1 MVQVLPY
8 IPTFGERLIPALA
21 DLGNAAGTYVKKR
34 YDKKAFE
41 DEMEAFKKSRNSGNT
56 DTSENADNSGMT
68 PMDKMNNEMQN
79 QSSNNSGELN
89 FSKLLS
95 LRQKAAAVHGEKAA
109 DSLINSII
117 EQQKLDQ
124 KEAQEVR
131 KEGRAEERKYSEAQN
146 LPFFEKL
153 AADKENLPSAIQSNE
168 QVIDAILKGNVGPGS
183 LPHVARIATD
193 LGAPNSI
200 TKMLESTDSKEFNNG
215 IKGLMGH
222 TIKDTFRGTTTQ
234 REIDI
239 AEAMQA
245 EIGVKPQANLAAAW
259 AVQSDLMIRQEK
271 MRLADELLAQGVSR
285 SKIPAIVDK
294 KLQPYRKNIKDQYFQ
309 AIAELRKEK

>member
-8 IPTFGERLIPALA
+8 VPSFGERLAPVLAEAGSNIAQGLDRRNAMTALQKILAPQQASQGVPGHISTAMNGAGGMQQTSQPASPFQALQIYSLA
-21 DLGNAAGTYVKKR
+21 
-34 YDKKAFE
+34 
-41 DEMEAFKKSRNSGNT
+41 
-56 DTSENADNSGMT
+56 
-68 PMDKMNNEMQN
+68 
-79 QSSNNSGELN
+79 
-89 FSKLLS
+89 
-95 LRQKAAAVHGEKAA
+95 EKAYGPEGA
-109 DSLINSII
+109 KQLTNSYLQ
-117 EQQKLDQ
+117 QQKLTE

-131 KEGRAEERKYSEAQN
+131 KEQRTEERDLAKAEN

-153 AADKENLPSAIQSNE
+153 AADRESLPAAMQSNE

-183 LPHVARIATD
+183 LPHLGRIAAD
-193 LGAPNSI
+193 LGVPASI

-245 EIGVKPQANLAAAW
+245 EIGVRPEANLAAAW
-259 AVQSDLMIRQEK
+259 AVQSDLLIRQEK
-271 MRLADELLAQGVSR
+271 LRLAQDLQEQGIAR
-285 SKIPAIVDK
+285 AKIPAIVEK
-294 KLQPYRKNIKDQYFQ
+294 QLEPYRKQLKDQYFE
-309 AIAELRKEK
+309 AIQELRKKK